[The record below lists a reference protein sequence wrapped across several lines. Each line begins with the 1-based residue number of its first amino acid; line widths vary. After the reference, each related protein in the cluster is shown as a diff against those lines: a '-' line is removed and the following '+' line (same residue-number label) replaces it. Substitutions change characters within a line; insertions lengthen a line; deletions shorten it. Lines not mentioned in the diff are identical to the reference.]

1 MRERLLLIISIAAIV
16 GGISAIV
23 YVSMSD
29 ATSITVFQEP
39 APIEEAKEPE
49 TPPVVEGGITVKYYG
64 GAVDVK
70 TVTEKGVEYAL
81 IRNPE
86 NVGGLTI
93 VETTPDGSFYYAL
106 DNEGNKISYPKGEAK
121 GIHGYNEVGLVS
133 GTLIRDRIPATE
145 YFIAYP
151 DATSARLANFQEV
164 PDTGIANRFL
174 SSQVATIT
182 NKNTGVS
189 VIAEIDHR
197 SSQQGTMLI
206 SEAVGRELDLSTG
219 ATANLLITLTP
230 KESVTLGPVR

>member
-1 MRERLLLIISIAAIV
+1 MREKLLLIISIAAIV

-23 YVSMSD
+23 YVSMTD

-39 APIEEAKEPE
+39 APIEEVKEVE
-49 TPPVVEGGITVKYYG
+49 TPTVVEGGITVKYYG
-64 GAVDVK
+64 GSSDIK
-70 TVTEKGVEYAL
+70 TITERGVEYAL

-86 NVGGLTI
+86 NVGDLTV

-106 DNEGNKISYPKGEAK
+106 DSEGNKIQYPKGEAK
-121 GIHGYNEVGLVS
+121 GIHGYTEAGVVS
-133 GTLIRDRIPATE
+133 GTLIRDRIPVTE

-151 DATSARLANFQEV
+151 DATSARLANFQEM
-164 PDTGIANRFL
+164 PDTGTANRFL
-174 SSQVATIT
+174 ASQVAIIT
-182 NKNTGVS
+182 NKNTGAS

-206 SEAVGRELDLSTG
+206 SEAVGRELGLSTG